1 MGWGFKHPPPH
12 PNSIPP
18 TMPPTPLMEGPPKVW
33 GGEGYTPPPPTLPR
47 ASPPSRGAPGRGKRG
62 GGLSALLF
70 RGGSLA
76 PTHRCG
82 RPGRGAGGA
91 RGGGGGERWVGWS
104 GSGER
109 GGRERKGLPAWPPSA
124 PAGCRMAQLY
134 GRGAS
139 TPRHRPQICFPHPAM
154 GNGHSS
160 PPQGGYGQGVREEG
174 GGGRHCGPGL
184 GSGTSLGW
192 GEFWGV
198 CVPHPRVSGWGLECP
213 LLRCVRLCG
222 GTGGNG
228 ALLGVPLGLG
238 LCGWGV
244 SLGSRGGSFA
254 SPPGLVPNV
263 DILGGTQLPLH
274 PQNTPSS
281 ACSWRG

>member
-1 MGWGFKHPPPH
+1 MG
-12 PNSIPP
+12 
-18 TMPPTPLMEGPPKVW
+18 
-33 GGEGYTPPPPTLPR
+33 GGGLHSTPPDS
-47 ASPPSRGAPGRGKRG
+47 APSIAAISGGTGKGKRG

-174 GGGRHCGPGL
+174 GGGAIVGL
-184 GSGTSLGW
+184 GSAAGRAWVGGS
-192 GEFWGV
+192 FGV
-198 CVPHPRVSGWGLECP
+198 CVSPTPVCLGGGWSVLSCDVSGFVGAL
-213 LLRCVRLCG
+213 G
-222 GTGGNG
+222 GTGPSWASRWGWGFVAGGCHWGAGGGLLPPPPDSCQMLTSWGGRSSPCTPRTPHQVLAAGGGDRTKWGGASAPPQHPNSTRRWQLGG
-228 ALLGVPLGLG
+228 ALV
-238 LCGWGV
+238 
-244 SLGSRGGSFA
+244 
-254 SPPGLVPNV
+254 
-263 DILGGTQLPLH
+263 
-274 PQNTPSS
+274 
-281 ACSWRG
+281 

>member
-1 MGWGFKHPPPH
+1 MAVGSDGWAGAGAGSGEAASGRAFPHGRPRLPPAAGWR
-12 PNSIPP
+12 SSMVGGLRPP
-18 TMPPTPLMEGPPKVW
+18 ATDPKFVFPTPPW
-33 GGEGYTPPPPTLPR
+33 GTDIPPPP
-47 ASPPSRGAPGRGKRG
+47 RG
-62 GGLSALLF
+62 GMAKG
-70 RGGSLA
+70 
-76 PTHRCG
+76 CG
-82 RPGRGAGGA
+82 RR
-91 RGGGGGERWVGWS
+91 
-104 GSGER
+104 
-109 GGRERKGLPAWPPSA
+109 
-124 PAGCRMAQLY
+124 
-134 GRGAS
+134 
-139 TPRHRPQICFPHPAM
+139 
-154 GNGHSS
+154 
-160 PPQGGYGQGVREEG
+160 G

>member
-1 MGWGFKHPPPH
+1 MGGLERERGAGRPRA
-12 PNSIPP
+12 
-18 TMPPTPLMEGPPKVW
+18 EGPSRMAALGSRRLPDGAALW
-33 GGEGYTPPPPTLPR
+33 SGGFNPPPPTPNLF
-47 ASPPSRGAPGRGKRG
+47 SPPRHGERTFLPPPGGVW
-62 GGLSALLF
+62 
-70 RGGSLA
+70 
-76 PTHRCG
+76 P
-82 RPGRGAGGA
+82 RGAGG
-91 RGGGGGERWVGWS
+91 
-104 GSGER
+104 
-109 GGRERKGLPAWPPSA
+109 
-124 PAGCRMAQLY
+124 
-134 GRGAS
+134 
-139 TPRHRPQICFPHPAM
+139 
-154 GNGHSS
+154 
-160 PPQGGYGQGVREEG
+160 G